1 MRVVVIARSFTRG
14 GSATGA
20 ANLVK
25 ALESVD
31 LEVVT
36 LDSELSIQKRNIYR
50 FLYYLERALDRVVF
64 GKSVSYFRIRPHTFS
79 LDEILQQYNPDVI
92 QLCDISSHAFNL
104 KNIKNSN
111 IPIFHRLSDFWPY
124 LGKKHYPEKND
135 VVACSD
141 LYKKKSTLHL
151 VTPSE
156 WLKNEFVDRLKL
168 DSNMHPSIIYN
179 ATYVAESYLKKTV
192 DVAVIKIGFIA
203 SNIFSKRKGLFFLL
217 SVIESLKVMSEKKIE
232 LYLWGSNKSAKLHRL
247 PVGVFYMGFYQH
259 NNLENVFHSIDYLF
273 CPSIIDNSPNVVTEA
288 ISFGLPV
295 VVQSGTGAVSYVRN
309 EFGLVF
315 NFQDSSKGNLLEL
328 CTWLKADAHKYSLRQ
343 AAAHQFALK
352 NLTFERVGR
361 KYLSLFNDEL
371 Y

>member
-179 ATYVAESYLKKTV
+179 ATYVAESYLK
-192 DVAVIKIGFIA
+192 ILNNSSLFIPQKVQDGYTNTYYTFA
-203 SNIFSKRKGLFFLL
+203 ARFLGNDCGISWYDFRK
-217 SVIESLKVMSEKKIE
+217 K
-232 LYLWGSNKSAKLHRL
+232 
-247 PVGVFYMGFYQH
+247 YM
-259 NNLENVFHSIDYLF
+259 
-273 CPSIIDNSPNVVTEA
+273 
-288 ISFGLPV
+288 
-295 VVQSGTGAVSYVRN
+295 
-309 EFGLVF
+309 EFGG
-315 NFQDSSKGNLLEL
+315 DGI
-328 CTWLKADAHKYSLRQ
+328 Y
-343 AAAHQFALK
+343 AAHQLVYNEPCFRQNNIGYGKAPVSEKLQKELMLFTTNQRNEDERKSQTIALQK
-352 NLTFERVGR
+352 TLDYF
-361 KYLSLFNDEL
+361 K
-371 Y
+371 